1 MTKNPPINWDDLVQF
16 GVPQTAVIVCDGD
29 RVNVSPPPSRFVRKF
44 LSAASASPP
53 PDGDRMSYLRHVRD
67 LLMNITDWTQA
78 ADSPL
83 TETQRAAWA
92 AYRQALRDLPQAY
105 GGEGAIEW
113 PVAP

>member
-16 GVPQTAVIVCDGD
+16 GVPQTAVIVCDS
-29 RVNVSPPPSRFVRKF
+29 NACEVSPQPPKLTRKLLAELVSRPV
-44 LSAASASPP
+44 
-53 PDGDRMSYLRHVRD
+53 PDGDRMGYLRHVRD

-92 AYRQALRDLPQAY
+92 EYRQALRDLPQTY
-105 GGEGAIEW
+105 GGEGPIEW